1 MITTRILISNK
12 DTDIENFED
21 FNALGLSLSSSPR
34 NSFIE
39 DLKFSIKQGWIKN
52 LHSQDWDNENK
63 SAIYEYYSDDLHQ
76 TRYFQNYISSTA
88 HFSVGVEAFRSQGWN
103 VKVET
108 VPENLVVPFV
118 DAQRIFDQDIEVLV

>member
-1 MITTRILISNK
+1 MITTRILISNN

-21 FNALGLSLSSSPR
+21 FNAVGLSLALSPR

-52 LHSQDWDNENK
+52 LHNQGWDNESK

-76 TRYFQNYISSTA
+76 TRYFQNYIASKEY
-88 HFSVGVEAFRSQGWN
+88 FSAGVDSLRSQGWN

-108 VPENLVVPFV
+108 AAESLIIPFV
-118 DAQRIFDQDIEVLV
+118 DAQRIFDQDIESLI